1 VAKLQLNSIVKY
13 ANKLGKDPVVVTQ
26 DMAEEVYQAINR
38 AVFRSTLPMPKII
51 VGNYSK
57 KGFWGECEGLQR
69 GSRWGEHYTKCI
81 RIEKHMPLKTLVRVM
96 AHEMVHQWE
105 WETHGVMTH
114 GEKTFFIW
122 KEDLLAKGIRL
133 SIII

>member
-1 VAKLQLNSIVKY
+1 MAKLQLNSLVKH
-13 ANKLGKDPVVVTQ
+13 ANKLGKNPVRVTQ
-26 DMAEEVYQAINR
+26 EMAEEVYDAINR
-38 AVFRSTLPMPKII
+38 AVFRGTLPRPKIT
-51 VGNYSK
+51 VGDYSK
-57 KGFWGECEGLQR
+57 KGFWGECEGYQR
-69 GSRWGEHYTKCI
+69 GSRWGEHYTKTI

-105 WETHGVMTH
+105 WENYGVMTH

-133 SIII
+133 SIVV